1 MVLRPYY
8 IRVDVYMFREYIF
21 NILREYGE
29 LSHSPNV
36 QNYDILSKKIDQI
49 ILQISEM
56 NIDNIILSNDKYKDP
71 KCISALRGQV
81 FSQNNEDGIISEIF
95 QRIGTDSKKFVEIG
109 AGDGIENTTR
119 LLLETGWSGIWLEA
133 GDSEIGSI
141 RNVVRDS
148 LEKKDIILIDKKI
161 NLENINQVLVS
172 KIDFDP
178 DYISIDIDYNTSH
191 VWRSLLYLKPRLFCI
206 EYNAHYPPSVN
217 YEVPYKADGRWT
229 GTTRFGASLKALEI
243 IGREYGYSLV
253 GCDIFGV
260 NAFFVRNDLCDEDKF
275 LGPFT
280 AENHYEPPRFQSVH
294 MRGHARHLEY

>member
-1 MVLRPYY
+1 
-8 IRVDVYMFREYIF
+8 MFSKYVQK
-21 NILREYGE
+21 ILR
-29 LSHSPNV
+29 
-36 QNYDILSKKIDQI
+36 
-49 ILQISEM
+49 ISEHL
-56 NIDNIILSNDKYKDP
+56 NPDTNSISVANEFYQPINNINIQLAEIHIDNIIMLNDRYKNQ
-71 KCISALRGQV
+71 KSIAAAFGQV

-95 QRIGTDSKKFVEIG
+95 RRIGTKSNKFIEIG

-133 GDSEIGSI
+133 GDKEIASI
-141 RNVVRDS
+141 RNVVRNS
-148 LEKKDIILIDKKI
+148 INSNDIILIDKKVDM
-161 NLENINQVLVS
+161 ENVEELIISAVN
-172 KIDFDP
+172 FEP

-191 VWRSLLYLKPRLFCI
+191 IWRKLAQLKPRLFCI

-217 YEVPYKADGRWT
+217 YEVPYKDDGLWT
-229 GTTRFGASLKALEI
+229 GTTRFGASLKALEN

-280 AENHYEPPRFQSVH
+280 AENHYEPPRFNSVR
-294 MRGHARHLEY
+294 MRGHARHPEY